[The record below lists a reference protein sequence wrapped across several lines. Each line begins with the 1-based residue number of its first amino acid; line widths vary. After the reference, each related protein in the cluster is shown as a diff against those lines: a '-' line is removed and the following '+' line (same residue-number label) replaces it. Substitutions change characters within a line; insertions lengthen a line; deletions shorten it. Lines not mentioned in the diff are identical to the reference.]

1 MSSLKTRLF
10 KRGFFISNPEAF
22 MRQADSMK
30 RTTVKTPAPKNRLET
45 PLAQTG
51 YSKANFYQKVQ
62 ETAYQLYVARGYAH
76 GYDVEDWLAAEQI
89 VKSS

>member
-1 MSSLKTRLF
+1 
-10 KRGFFISNPEAF
+10 

-30 RTTVKTPAPKNRLET
+30 RTTIKSSAPKNRLET
-45 PLAQTG
+45 PLEQTS
-51 YSKANFYQKVQ
+51 YSNENYYQKVQ

-76 GYDVEDWLAAEQI
+76 GNDVEDWLAAEQI